1 MEDVVNLE
9 YRIDHFSLL
18 VKDLA
23 RSIKFYTDV
32 FGFEVIAETSNEKI
46 RWLKIGGSD
55 TIHLSEG
62 DTTTTSL
69 RKDTHFALR
78 VSDLDVFLADMQNR
92 AIAYYDWPGNINKV
106 GERFDGYRQVYIQ
119 DPDGYWIEVN
129 NHGP

>member
-1 MEDVVNLE
+1 MDMD

-18 VKDLA
+18 VNDLT
-23 RSIKFYTDV
+23 RSIKFYSDV
-32 FGFEVIAETSNEKI
+32 FGFEIIEESNNDKI
-46 RWLKIGGSD
+46 RWLKIGGTD

-62 DTTTTSL
+62 DTSTTSL

-78 VSDLDVFLADMQNR
+78 VRDFDAFLAEMQNR
-92 AIAYYDWPGNINKV
+92 KIAYYDWPGDINKV

-129 NHGP
+129 NHGF